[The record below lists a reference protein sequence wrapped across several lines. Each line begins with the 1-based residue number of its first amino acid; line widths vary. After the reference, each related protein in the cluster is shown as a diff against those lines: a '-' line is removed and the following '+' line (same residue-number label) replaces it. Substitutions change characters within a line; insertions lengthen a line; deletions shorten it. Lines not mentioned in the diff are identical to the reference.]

1 MNLLEDCKNNKLTLI
16 AIHKFAQDAAESLGV
31 SLDGSLTK
39 ICERAHINRP
49 QVYEKKAQIEDALGE
64 IGLTGPGR
72 PVVPVL
78 PTVEEQNW
86 RLREK
91 VLRFRLNNPDALVF
105 RRTSGRTTYSDSFI
119 RFVFDL
125 HDEWDGSSERFC
137 EQVEIPYDTFRSW
150 SKKKAATP

>member
-16 AIHKFAQDAAESLGV
+16 ATYKFVQEAADSLGV
-31 SLDGSLTK
+31 SLEGPLSK
-39 ICERAHINRP
+39 ICEQAHVNRP
-49 QVYEKKAQIEDALGE
+49 QVYERKKQIEESLE
-64 IGLTGPGR
+64 EMELSGPGR

-78 PTVEEQNW
+78 PTEEEKNW

-91 VLRFRLNNPDALVF
+91 VLRFRLHHPDALVL
-105 RRTSGRTTYSDSFI
+105 RISGHSTYSDSFI
-119 RFVFDL
+119 RFIFDL

-137 EQVEIPYDTFRSW
+137 VQVEIPYDTFRSW

>member
-1 MNLLEDCKNNKLTLI
+1 MNLLEDCKSNKLTLI
-16 AIHKFAQDAAESLGV
+16 ATYKLVQDAAESLGV
-31 SLDGSLTK
+31 SLDGPLTK

-49 QVYEKKAQIEDALGE
+49 QVYEKKTQIEDALGE

-78 PTVEEQNW
+78 PSEEEKNW

-105 RRTSGRTTYSDSFI
+105 RRISGHTTYSDSFI

-125 HDEWDGSSERFC
+125 HDEWDGSSEGFC
-137 EQVEIPYDTFRSW
+137 EQVEIPYPTFRSW
-150 SKKKAATP
+150 SKKNS